1 MLSKIAQG
9 RHAFELGA
17 SPNQLK
23 GIRLKGLY
31 CLVSILKCM
40 VEWSKDI
47 YQNPHVPKLD
57 SEQMAS
63 LNIAIKDVADTVLD
77 SSDVEDSI
85 LEISTSLECNKC
97 NLNGHLVVVYSNVLN
112 TILIMYPTVF

>member
-1 MLSKIAQG
+1 MLILKVNYDCDLSSANIFERIVDLLSKIAQG
-9 RHAFELGA
+9 RQAFELGA

-47 YQNPHVPKLD
+47 YKNPHAPKID
-57 SEQMAS
+57 SDQMAS
-63 LNIAIKDVADTVLD
+63 LNLAVKDATDSLLE
-77 SSDVEDSI
+77 SSDIEDST
-85 LEISTSLECNKC
+85 LEGSAR
-97 NLNGHLVVVYSNVLN
+97 
-112 TILIMYPTVF
+112 